1 MRALVEFYIYKKE
14 PTPFLWPPTTT
25 FNIDLISQ
33 TDRKGGRCILVR
45 ILSIEQDINTL
56 TMGAGTHVI
65 FNIVFHITSCQIP
78 NPIRTVG
85 GYICPHCHVFAF
97 IFANTRRS
105 ALKKLFPIISLEK
118 GSTLF
123 TP

>member
-45 ILSIEQDINTL
+45 ILSIDQDINIQYS
-56 TMGAGTHVI
+56 H
-65 FNIVFHITSCQIP
+65 N
-78 NPIRTVG
+78 
-85 GYICPHCHVFAF
+85 
-97 IFANTRRS
+97 
-105 ALKKLFPIISLEK
+105 AL
-118 GSTLF
+118 
-123 TP
+123 